1 MRGLDGR
8 HFRTSKR
15 TKMTHG
21 VVFVS
26 TFELV
31 GEEIQVDLAHRHT
44 LVAAIQRG
52 LPELWGNTFHS
63 QSGAR
68 DREPRETWQGV
79 LRNRVAWVASK
90 HKDEEGDGR

>member
-31 GEEIQVDLAHRHT
+31 GEEI
-44 LVAAIQRG
+44 
-52 LPELWGNTFHS
+52 
-63 QSGAR
+63 
-68 DREPRETWQGV
+68 
-79 LRNRVAWVASK
+79 
-90 HKDEEGDGR
+90 